1 MDLISTLLY
10 IKIVS
15 IALYKSSITMIIKTQ
30 IKIIFKIR
38 FQVYLVFIK
47 RRCNN
52 IVRILF

>member
-1 MDLISTLLY
+1 MDLIVTLLY

-47 RRCNN
+47 WRCNN

>member
-1 MDLISTLLY
+1 MDLIVTLLY

-30 IKIIFKIR
+30 IKIILNIR